1 MRRQIPPLTALR
13 AFEAAA
19 RLGSFRAAAEELNIT
34 QSAVSHQIAGL
45 EERLGTSLF
54 HRTARRVELT
64 EAGGLYYPFLRD
76 AFDRIGQGTEL
87 VLRAAKSDDLMV
99 QVYVTVAVR
108 WLVPR
113 LHDFQAINPDILV
126 RFNTSH
132 FHWHFDP
139 STADIGMVCT
149 GEINDPAYH
158 YTFLAEARLV
168 AACSPALIDTG
179 KGLRQP
185 ADLAGHALLQL
196 FNKEEDWRVWLQAAG
211 VPNLRGRAAPKFDS
225 YLMALEAALDGQGL
239 ALAPHFLVADYL
251 KSGRLVTPFDI
262 TARQPGGWYLIC
274 MKERAQ
280 EPRIKRFTTWLQQ
293 QIKADPNLS

>member
-34 QSAVSHQIAGL
+34 QSAVSHQIASL
-45 EERLGTSLF
+45 EERLGAPLF
-54 HRTARRVELT
+54 RRTARRVELT

-76 AFDRIGQGTEL
+76 AFDRISQGTEL

-113 LHDFQAINPDILV
+113 LHDFQVTNPDILV

-139 STADIGMVCT
+139 STADLGMVCT
-149 GEINDPAYH
+149 GETDDPAYH
-158 YTFLAEARLV
+158 YTFLSDARLIAV
-168 AACSPALIDTG
+168 CNPGLAKAG
-179 KGLRQP
+179 FGLRQP
-185 ADLAGHALLQL
+185 ADLVNHALLQL
-196 FNKEEDWRVWLQAAG
+196 FNKAEDWQAWLQAAG
-211 VPNLRGRAAPKFDS
+211 VPNLLGRTAPKFDS
-225 YLMALEAALDGQGL
+225 YLLALEAALDGQGI
-239 ALAPHFLVADYL
+239 ALAPHFLVAEDL
-251 KSGRLVTPFDI
+251 KSGRLVAPFDI
-262 TARQPGGWYLIC
+262 TTRQPGGWYLIC
-274 MKERAQ
+274 MKERAR
-280 EPRIKRFTTWLQQ
+280 EKRIQRFTAWLQQ
-293 QIKADPNLS
+293 QVAADLNFS

>member
-1 MRRQIPPLTALR
+1 GGAENLKGTGFAMRRQIPPLTALR

-149 GEINDPAYH
+149 GETSDAASH
-158 YTFLAEARLV
+158 YT
-168 AACSPALIDTG
+168 
-179 KGLRQP
+179 
-185 ADLAGHALLQL
+185 
-196 FNKEEDWRVWLQAAG
+196 
-211 VPNLRGRAAPKFDS
+211 
-225 YLMALEAALDGQGL
+225 
-239 ALAPHFLVADYL
+239 
-251 KSGRLVTPFDI
+251 
-262 TARQPGGWYLIC
+262 
-274 MKERAQ
+274 
-280 EPRIKRFTTWLQQ
+280 
-293 QIKADPNLS
+293 

>member
-45 EERLGTSLF
+45 EERLGAALF
-54 HRTARRVELT
+54 RRTARRVELT

-76 AFDRIGQGTEL
+76 AFDRISQGTEL

-113 LHDFQAINPDILV
+113 LHDFQATNPDILV

-139 STADIGMVCT
+139 STADLGMVCT
-149 GEINDPAYH
+149 GETDDPAYH

-168 AACSPALIDTG
+168 AVCSPALAQAGI
-179 KGLRQP
+179 GLRQP
-185 ADLAGHALLQL
+185 ADLVNHAQLQL
-196 FNKEEDWRVWLQAAG
+196 FNKAEDWQAWLQAAG
-211 VPNLRGRAAPKFDS
+211 VPNLRGRTAPKFDS
-225 YLMALEAALDGQGL
+225 YLLALEAALDGQGV
-239 ALAPHFLVADYL
+239 ALAPHFLVAEDL
-251 KSGRLVTPFDI
+251 KSGRLVAPFNI
-262 TARQPGGWYLIC
+262 TCKQPGGWYLIC

-280 EPRIKRFTTWLQQ
+280 EPRIKRFTAWLQQ
-293 QIKADPNLS
+293 QIKADPNFI